1 MAYRKLGRDNKHRR
15 SMLANLTKDVVMN
28 ESITTTDTRAKEARK
43 FVDKMITYGKK
54 GDLISRR
61 KALAFL
67 HNDKEVVDKIFNDL
81 AKRYENRNGGYTQIL
96 KLNER
101 HGDNAL
107 AVILRLVESE
117 KKAEEKTDKKE
128 DKKAAKKEEKAEKK
142 ETKEVKEEKAT
153 KKAEKKETKKAPA
166 KKTTKAAKESK

>member
-28 ESITTTDTRAKEARK
+28 ESVITTDTRAKEARK
-43 FVDKMITYGKK
+43 FIDKMITYGKK
-54 GDLISRR
+54 GDLVSRR

-67 HNDKEVVDKIFNDL
+67 HNDKEVVEKIFNDL

-96 KLNER
+96 KVNER

-107 AVILRLVESE
+107 TSILRLVGAE
-117 KKAEEKTDKKE
+117 KKAEVKEDKKE
-128 DKKAAKKEEKAEKK
+128 DKKAAKEEKKAAKKEEKAEK
-142 ETKEVKEEKAT
+142 V
-153 KKAEKKETKKAPA
+153 EKKETAKKASA
-166 KKTTKAAKESK
+166 KKTTKAAKEDK